1 MLVRDSKGLAR
12 IVREEASK
20 PPPDYD
26 LSLVPYFISGPV
38 AGNGI
43 EEILKSYDEDEV
55 NFLKFIW
62 TNNIMNMFQSQV
74 IQVKEKQKQDESI
87 TPPFGIEFIN

>member
-1 MLVRDSKGLAR
+1 MGFSLLSAVEIIYYFTVRPFCMLVRDSKGLAR

-55 NFLKFIW
+55 NFLKFI
-62 TNNIMNMFQSQV
+62 
-74 IQVKEKQKQDESI
+74 
-87 TPPFGIEFIN
+87 